1 MNKTGYYCLFAFAS
15 VVVLICGCG
24 DESAEDTAD
33 VSVSSSY
40 LSSAVN
46 DIAGG
51 RLDVF
56 SLVPPGMCPGHF
68 DISPSQVGKVCTS
81 RVLFIFDFQESMKDS
96 LSNVTDD
103 DMHIETIAPGGG
115 LCIPDTY
122 VKVCRQVCDVLSK
135 SYPENSKRFRESLTR
150 LEARL
155 GNLQSEVKSR
165 IEAAG
170 MDGEKV
176 ICSVHQAD
184 FAEWLGLEVVGT
196 FKGRDTETAGGLN
209 ECIKAGLGQDTGIVI
224 ANKQEG
230 TRLAEV
236 IADRLDAEMVV
247 FSNFPDTGNRESG
260 FVKLIDRNVDKLIK
274 IQ

>member
-1 MNKTGYYCLFAFAS
+1 MGRFKYCCLLA
-15 VVVLICGCG
+15 VVLMIFLMCGCG

-33 VSVSSSY
+33 ISVSSSY
-40 LSSAVN
+40 LSCAVS
-46 DIAGG
+46 DIAGS

-68 DISPSQVGKVCTS
+68 DISPSQVGRVCTS

-96 LSNVTDD
+96 LSKVTNDD
-103 DMHIETIAPGGG
+103 VHIETIAPGGG

-122 VKVCRQVCDVLSK
+122 AKVCRKVCDVLSK
-135 SYPENSKRFRESLTR
+135 TYPENSEWFRESFNR

-155 GNLQSEVKSR
+155 DDLGSKVKSR

-170 MDGEKV
+170 LDGKKV
-176 ICSVHQAD
+176 ICSIHQAG

-209 ECIKAGLGQDTGIVI
+209 ECIKAGLEQDAGVVI

-230 TRLAEV
+230 TKLTEV
-236 IADRLDAEMVV
+236 IADRLGAEMVV
-247 FSNFPDTGNRESG
+247 FSNFPETKSDNSG
-260 FVKLIDRNVDKLIK
+260 FVELINQNVDKLAE